1 MRLRLSTRGIGLAE
15 GERDSIERVVRL
27 ALGRHGARVAAA
39 AVGLQP
45 SPRMHGA
52 GRVCCRIRVRLRDGR
67 SWIAEEH
74 APGVGEAVFGASGR
88 VEARLERERSLLH
101 EGRRPFSLAH

>member
-15 GERDSIERVVRL
+15 SERDSIERLVRL
-27 ALGRHGARVAAA
+27 SLGRHGARVR
-39 AVGLQP
+39 AVAVALQP

-67 SWIAEEH
+67 SWITEEH
-74 APGVGEAVFGASGR
+74 APGVREAAFGASVR
-88 VEARLERERSLLH
+88 MEARLDREGSLLH
-101 EGRRPFSLAH
+101 EGRPSVVRAY

>member
-1 MRLRLSTRGIGLAE
+1 MRGLGLAE
-15 GERDSIERVVRL
+15 SERDSIEQLVRT

-39 AVGLQP
+39 ALSLQP

-74 APGVGEAVFGASGR
+74 ASGAREAAFGASAR
-88 VEARLERERSLLH
+88 TEARLDRERSLLH
-101 EGRRPFSLAH
+101 EGRPSFVLAR